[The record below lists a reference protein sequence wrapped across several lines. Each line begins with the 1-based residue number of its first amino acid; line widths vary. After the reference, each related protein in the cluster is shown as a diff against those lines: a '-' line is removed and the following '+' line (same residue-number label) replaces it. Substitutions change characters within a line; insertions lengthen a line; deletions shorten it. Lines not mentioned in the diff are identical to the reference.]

1 MFGLSS
7 AAKLFGGGEAS
18 TRPAKRKPARC
29 RLGIEALEERSLM
42 SANVLQINLV
52 SDLPGVAVFQ
62 DPNLINPWGISQGPG
77 PLWIANN
84 NSGTSTIY
92 NGQGVAVSPLN
103 PNGAALIVSIPTP
116 GDPTGHSGTPDG
128 TVFNPT
134 FQNANPAFL
143 ITDGTHTA
151 PAIFLFA
158 TEDGTIVGWNPGVN
172 PAGSDPSQ
180 AGTFGTIAVD
190 NSGNNFTE
198 ADPLKRTGAV
208 YKGLTL
214 ATNSAGQTFLYAA
227 NFRTGKID
235 VFDSNFQLVTSLP
248 AGAFSDPHLPRGYAP
263 FNVETL
269 NGKIYVTYARQDA
282 ARHDPVSGM
291 GRGIVDVF
299 NLDGSPGLAGGKVGL
314 VTGGVLNSPWGLA
327 LAPATFGR
335 FAGDLMVGNF
345 GNGRINIF
353 DPNTGRFLSTVTD
366 PDGAP
371 IQIDGLWALRA
382 GNGFAGTDTNTIYF
396 TAGLDH
402 EKHGLFGSL
411 TAAAPGS
418 PEGVAEAQAVVAA
431 LDIVQLDL
439 ATLTRDMGFGV
450 SPAGIQQD
458 LQILNADFA
467 SLSSAERHFQQDTT
481 SDLAKGQLF
490 ARFARLPP
498 DNQAFAG
505 SSQAALTAL
514 FAELGSHSLGDPFGR
529 LS

>member
-1 MFGLSS
+1 M
-7 AAKLFGGGEAS
+7 
-18 TRPAKRKPARC
+18 
-29 RLGIEALEERSLM
+29 
-42 SANVLQINLV
+42 
-52 SDLPGVAVFQ
+52 
-62 DPNLINPWGISQGPG
+62 
-77 PLWIANN
+77 
-84 NSGTSTIY
+84 
-92 NGQGVAVSPLN
+92 
-103 PNGAALIVSIPTP
+103 
-116 GDPTGHSGTPDG
+116 
-128 TVFNPT
+128 
-134 FQNANPAFL
+134 
-143 ITDGTHTA
+143 
-151 PAIFLFA
+151 
-158 TEDGTIVGWNPGVN
+158 
-172 PAGSDPSQ
+172 
-180 AGTFGTIAVD
+180 
-190 NSGNNFTE
+190 
-198 ADPLKRTGAV
+198 
-208 YKGLTL
+208 
-214 ATNSAGQTFLYAA
+214 
-227 NFRTGKID
+227 
-235 VFDSNFQLVTSLP
+235 
-248 AGAFSDPHLPRGYAP
+248 
-263 FNVETL
+263 
-269 NGKIYVTYARQDA
+269 
-282 ARHDPVSGM
+282 
-291 GRGIVDVF
+291 
-299 NLDGSPGLAGGKVGL
+299 
-314 VTGGVLNSPWGLA
+314 
-327 LAPATFGR
+327 
-335 FAGDLMVGNF
+335 
-345 GNGRINIF
+345 
-353 DPNTGRFLSTVTD
+353 TD

-514 FAELGSHSLGDPFGR
+514 FAELGSHSLGDPFGG